1 MELDLNTFSSKELD
15 TLITQAKRRKRVL
28 RKRKSIAVVR
38 EKVAE
43 LAATEGYTLG
53 ELFPATAAD
62 SAPPAA
68 AKRATKRGT
77 KRGTKLGAKRGRK
90 AAAATE
96 AAAPAASKRASK
108 RGRSANAGR
117 KVEPK
122 YRNPANSAETWTG
135 RGKPPRWLAAELAN
149 GKSKDDF
156 LI

>member
-28 RKRKSIAVVR
+28 RKRKSVAVVR

-43 LAATEGYTLG
+43 LAAAEGYSLG
-53 ELFPATAAD
+53 ELFPSAA
-62 SAPPAA
+62 S
-68 AKRATKRGT
+68 
-77 KRGTKLGAKRGRK
+77 
-90 AAAATE
+90 
-96 AAAPAASKRASK
+96 AAPASAPAVATKGATRRGPKPGTRRAGKRAASANADAATATKRASK
-108 RGRSANAGR
+108 RGRSPNAGR

-122 YRNPANSAETWTG
+122 YRNPANPAETWTG
-135 RGKPPRWLAAELAN
+135 RGKPPRWLAAELAD

>member
-43 LAATEGYTLG
+43 LAAAEGYTLG
-53 ELFPATAAD
+53 ELFPSAAAD
-62 SAPPAA
+62 SAPVAA

-77 KRGTKLGAKRGRK
+77 KRGAKRGRK
-90 AAAATE
+90 AASTAET
-96 AAAPAASKRASK
+96 AAPAASKRASK

-122 YRNPANSAETWTG
+122 YRNPANPAETWTG

>member
-43 LAATEGYTLG
+43 LAASEGYSLG
-53 ELFPATAAD
+53 ELFPSA
-62 SAPPAA
+62 SAPAA
-68 AKRATKRGT
+68 VAVATKSATTRGAKRGT
-77 KRGTKLGAKRGRK
+77 KRAGKR
-90 AAAATE
+90 AANAD
-96 AAAPAASKRASK
+96 AAPATKRASK
-108 RGRSANAGR
+108 RGRSPNAGR

-122 YRNPANSAETWTG
+122 YRNPANPAETWTG
-135 RGKPPRWLAAELAN
+135 RGKPPRWLAAELSN

>member
-43 LAATEGYTLG
+43 LAAAEGYSLG
-53 ELFPATAAD
+53 ELFPSAASAAPA
-62 SAPPAA
+62 SAPAV
-68 AKRATKRGT
+68 ATKGATRRGPKPGT
-77 KRGTKLGAKRGRK
+77 KRAGKR
-90 AAAATE
+90 AANAD
-96 AAAPAASKRASK
+96 AAPAAKRASK
-108 RGRSANAGR
+108 RGRSPNAGR

-122 YRNPANSAETWTG
+122 YRNPANPAETWTG
-135 RGKPPRWLAAELAN
+135 RGKPPRWLAAELSS